1 MLARN
6 ITLPRASTT
15 ARTASTLTRGVLHA
29 CHGACDR
36 WRIRATSAAAYGM
49 VTGME
54 SVTRRLVALAV
65 TLTVALAART
75 AGAAPVPPAKF
86 GNGVCAIADSTCGS
100 PPMLAVVSA
109 FPAELEAVLTHATV
123 HQTLVIGDRV
133 LRIGT
138 LGDVPV
144 VFALLG
150 IGLENAGTTTDLVLD
165 HFDVAGVVLSG
176 VAGSAAHAIGD
187 VTVPA
192 TWLEADGTAHPVDP
206 SFLRIASAAAPG
218 VLLERCTAVPPA
230 PPGPITCQSQQ
241 PTVIVGGT
249 GESDDPFLGRPFA
262 CEHNSDPVF
271 GCDIAGGLTA
281 AAVPA
286 AATDQLA
293 ANDME
298 TAAVARETQARGVP
312 FIAFRAVSDTENFAD
327 FFNWYQLAADNA
339 AAVTAAFVERWGS
352 GRVVTAGT
360 MEPSGPRASCTWPRL
375 ATSACATD
383 DQAPRSLTAA
393 VDRCCRLLAADKVN
407 SKKVDRAWRRAARL
421 AKQARRKLGKTC
433 TQALSAALR
442 ERGGS

>member
-1 MLARN
+1 
-6 ITLPRASTT
+6 
-15 ARTASTLTRGVLHA
+15 
-29 CHGACDR
+29 
-36 WRIRATSAAAYGM
+36 M

-65 TLTVALAART
+65 TLAVALAARK
-75 AGAAPVPPAKF
+75 AGAAQVPPAKF
-86 GNGVCAIADSTCGS
+86 GDGVCAISDSTCGS

-123 HQTLVIGDRV
+123 HETLVIGDRV
-133 LRIGT
+133 LRVGT
-138 LGDVPV
+138 LGDVPA

-150 IGLENAGTTTDLVLD
+150 IGLVNAGTTIDLMLD

-176 VAGSAAHAIGD
+176 VAGSATHAIGD

-192 TWLEADGTAHPVDP
+192 TWLETDGASHPADP
-206 SFLRIASAAAPG
+206 SFLQIASEVAPG
-218 VLLERCTAVPPA
+218 VPLERCASA
-230 PPGPITCQSQQ
+230 PPVPQQ
-241 PTVIVGGT
+241 LTVTVGGT

-262 CEHNSDPVF
+262 CQHNSDPVF

-286 AATDQLA
+286 AAADQLA
-293 ANDME
+293 ANDEE

-312 FIAFRAVSDTENFAD
+312 FIAFRAVSDNED
-327 FFNWYQLAADNA
+327 FGVYFQCYQPAADNA
-339 AAVTAAFVERWGS
+339 AAAAAAFVERWGS
-352 GRVVTAGT
+352 GRAVTAGT

-375 ATSACATD
+375 ATSSCATG
-383 DQAPRSLTAA
+383 DQAPRSVTAA

-407 SKKVDRAWRRAARL
+407 SKKVDGAWRRAARL
-421 AKQARRKLGKTC
+421 AKQAHRKLGKTC